1 MISQTLSIGPR
12 GQITL
17 PKKIRTLFK
26 SNAVVLE
33 LVDDYHV
40 MISPVPDV
48 GGAISNYAKKTDLT
62 FEEVRN
68 AAWLH
73 SRDNKDKWRIHE
85 KIYSRY

>member
-1 MISQTLSIGPR
+1 MATQTLSIGPR

-17 PKKIRTLFK
+17 PKKIRNLFK

-33 LVDDYHV
+33 LVDNQHV

-48 GGAISNYAKKTDLT
+48 GGAVSNYTKKTDLT

-68 AAWLH
+68 SAWSN
-73 SRDNKDKWRIHE
+73 SRNKQITK
-85 KIYSRY
+85 

>member
-1 MISQTLSIGPR
+1 MATQTLSIGPR

-17 PKKIRTLFK
+17 PKKIRNLFK

-33 LVDDYHV
+33 LVDNQHG

-48 GGAISNYAKKTDLT
+48 GGAVSNYTKKTDLT

-68 AAWLH
+68 SAWSN
-73 SRDNKDKWRIHE
+73 SRNKQITK
-85 KIYSRY
+85 